1 MNRGVLA
8 LTAGLLAGCASGST
22 IRDDGVLAGTTWGVE
37 RIDEV
42 PADHAAA
49 TLRFV
54 SDSRV
59 AGRAGCNQYAGAA
72 HLGSRTLRISE
83 TLATRM
89 ACEPAIMQQETR
101 FLTALGAVRTFRR
114 EGDRLLLIDDAEHV
128 RVRLGP
134 LY

>member
-1 MNRGVLA
+1 MRRGIFA
-8 LTAGLLAGCASGST
+8 LTAGLLAGCASGT

-42 PADHAAA
+42 PADHAAS

-54 SDSRV
+54 SESRV

-72 HLGSRTLRISE
+72 QLGARTLRISE
-83 TLATRM
+83 TLSTRM
-89 ACEPAIMQQETR
+89 ACEPSIMQQERR
-101 FLTALGAVRTFRR
+101 FLTALDAVRSFRR
-114 EGDRLLLIDDAEHV
+114 EGDRLLLMDEAERV

-134 LY
+134 LH

>member
-1 MNRGVLA
+1 MKRGIFA
-8 LTAGLLAGCASGST
+8 LTAGLLAGCASGT

-42 PADHAAA
+42 PADHAAT

-54 SDSRV
+54 SESRV
-59 AGRAGCNQYAGAA
+59 SGRAGCNQYAGAA
-72 HLGSRTLRISE
+72 QLGARTLRISE

-89 ACEPAIMQQETR
+89 ACEPAIMQQEQR
-101 FLTALGAVRTFRR
+101 FLTALGAVRSFRR
-114 EGDRLLLIDDAEHV
+114 EGDRLLLMDDGQHV

-134 LY
+134 LH